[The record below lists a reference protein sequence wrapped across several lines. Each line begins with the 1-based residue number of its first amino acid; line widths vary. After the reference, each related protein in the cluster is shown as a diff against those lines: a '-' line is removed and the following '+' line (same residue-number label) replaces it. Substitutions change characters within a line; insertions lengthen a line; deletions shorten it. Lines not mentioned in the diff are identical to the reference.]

1 LQELIRAIR
10 WRLHDRMT
18 MNLFDADARAIYAGD
33 VDFGR
38 RNSLAALFDLVPQ
51 GAEVLDVGIGGGALG
66 RRLTEE
72 RGCQVDGVTLSNE
85 ESRNAAAFYRRIEVA
100 DLSVVGLDTLFG
112 GQRYRAI
119 ICADVLEHLPRPTR
133 VLDACRN
140 LLAPDGVLLL
150 SIPNVSYVGLLGE
163 LLGGEFRYRIEGLLD
178 RTHLRFFTRRSL
190 LRMLREAGWHVDR
203 IEAIRLELP
212 DSEFRV
218 SFDSMPPPVQRYL
231 LAMPDA
237 LTYQFIVCARVSPAP
252 VLAVEKMAA
261 DEADIRPIG
270 SEPPRFSAL
279 LYLKTR
285 EGYGEDRKIVALGRI
300 GDARQIIRFVVPA
313 QSGTLTGLRLD
324 PADRP
329 GFLHLYGLRLVSIAD
344 ETFWRWDGDVAS
356 LARGSTQQIV
366 FRLPWFSGAG
376 AALLLC
382 GEDPFFELPLSPEQ
396 LHACQAG
403 ATLEVELGW
412 PMSADYALFVDEL
425 TRRDVRL
432 ESLATE
438 LSRVHAE
445 RQALEQR
452 ATQFDAAPEHGRL
465 LAADR
470 DRSTAEAERLRAEAE
485 SLRAERER
493 LHAQHE
499 TLRAEHEA
507 LCRECLV
514 LQAQMRALRADEQA
528 LREEALAMKN
538 GLQRLRAEK
547 EAQAR
552 LYDSAAGR
560 LRAIESSLAFKLVMP
575 LIRGK
580 VDAAS
585 RAPAYLPRGTI
596 QAATGLSDEVD
607 VIVPVYKGLEE
618 TRACLES
625 VLASTPAAPF
635 RLVIVNDASPEP
647 EISQYLRDLA
657 RREARVLLLENAVNA
672 GFVASVNRGMQAG
685 AGRDVVLLNSD
696 TEVAGDWLDR
706 LRRAAGSD
714 SRAATVTPFS
724 NSAEICSYP
733 RFCADNPLPA
743 GLDTAAADRLF
754 AAANAGLAIEI
765 PTAVGFCMYIRRA
778 CLEDVGL
785 FDTEHFGRGYGEEN
799 DFCMRARKAGWR
811 SLLAMDV
818 FVGHAGGVSFGE
830 EKAKRV
836 QQAQQVLARLH
847 PEYPMLVHEHLAAD
861 PARTARLAVDVAR
874 LRESGLPSVLCVLH
888 NAVGGGTERQVR
900 ELASELRGRANVL
913 LLRPAP
919 GGETILEWAYPGEDF
934 RLGFRLPGQYEDLI
948 VALRSLGV
956 AHVHYHHLLGHSP
969 SVWGLPQ
976 SLGVA
981 HDFTAHDFYSLCPQI
996 TLTDQ
1001 TNRYCGE
1008 SGVEQ
1013 CSACLKRSPA
1023 PGGAS
1028 IEVWRDGY
1036 RPLLEHARFVLTPS
1050 SDAAARLRRYFAG
1063 ANIVHV
1069 PHLDMAEAPPAP
1081 APQPVP
1087 PGRPLRI
1094 AVLGAL
1100 SPIKGADVLESVAAD
1115 AARRGLPLEFHLLG
1129 FAYRSLLKQPRARLT
1144 VHGQYEESELP
1155 DLLAWLKPDVAWF
1168 PALWPE
1174 TYSYTLSACL
1184 KAGLPIVAPRLGAFE
1199 ERLHGRAWTWL
1210 CPWDQPAADWAT
1222 FFEGL
1227 LVDHFMTGRPPE
1239 PVVGVVATPG
1249 VFTYRDEYLRGVEL
1263 PALPPALTHEF
1274 LEQHRAGR
1282 STPQGAGRSKRTL
1295 LALVMRLRRA
1305 PILRGLVR
1313 RIPLRWQ
1320 TRVKVWLST

>member
-1 LQELIRAIR
+1 
-10 WRLHDRMT
+10 MT
-18 MNLFDADARAIYAGD
+18 MNLFDADARAIYEGE

-38 RNSLAALFDLVPQ
+38 RNSLAALFDQVPQ
-51 GAEVLDVGIGGGALG
+51 GVEVLDVGIGGGALG

-72 RGCQVDGVTLSNE
+72 RGCQVDGVTLSSE
-85 ESRNAAAFYRRIEVA
+85 ESRSAAAFYRRIEVA
-100 DLSVVGLDTLFG
+100 DLSVVGLDALFG
-112 GQRYRAI
+112 GQRYGAI
-119 ICADVLEHLPRPTR
+119 VCADVLEHLPRPTR

-140 LLAPDGVLLL
+140 LLAADGVLLL

-163 LLGGEFRYRIEGLLD
+163 LLSGEFRYRIEGLLD

-190 LRMLREAGWHVDR
+190 LRMLSEAGWHAEW
-203 IEAIRLELP
+203 IEPIRVELP

-237 LTYQFIVCARVSPAP
+237 LTYQFIVCARPTPAP
-252 VLAVEKMAA
+252 AVAVEAMTADAA
-261 DEADIRPIG
+261 DIGPTG
-270 SEPPRFSAL
+270 SEPPHFSAL
-279 LYLKTR
+279 LYLKTQ
-285 EGYGEDRKIVALGRI
+285 EGYAEDRKLVASGRI
-300 GDARQIIRFVVPA
+300 GNARQVIRFVIPA
-313 QSGTLTGLRLD
+313 QSGALTGLRLD

-329 GFLHLYGLRLVSIAD
+329 GFLHLHGLRLISIAG
-344 ETFWRWDGDVAS
+344 ETVWRWDGDVAK

-376 AALLLC
+376 AALLLS
-382 GEDPFFELPLSPEQ
+382 GEDPFFELPISPEQ
-396 LHACQAG
+396 LQACQAG
-403 ATLEVELGW
+403 ATFEVELGW

-425 TRRDVRL
+425 TRRDVRIA
-432 ESLATE
+432 SLATE
-438 LSRVHAE
+438 LSRAHEE
-445 RQALEQR
+445 RQTLEQR
-452 ATQFDAAPEHGRL
+452 STELDAALERGRL

-470 DRSTAEAERLRAEAE
+470 DRSAEEIERLRGEAEA
-485 SLRAERER
+485 LRAEREAIRTERER
-493 LHAQHE
+493 LHAEHE
-499 TLRAEHEA
+499 ALRAEHEA
-507 LCRECLV
+507 LSRESRV
-514 LQAQMRALRADEQA
+514 LQAQVGALRADEQA
-528 LREEALAMKN
+528 SREEALAMKN
-538 GLQRLRAEK
+538 GLERLRAEK

-552 LYDSAAGR
+552 LFDSATGR
-560 LRAIESSLAFKLVMP
+560 LRAIESSLAFKLVKP
-575 LIRGK
+575 LIGVK
-580 VDAAS
+580 DDVAS
-585 RAPAYLPRGTI
+585 RAAVHLTRGTL
-596 QAATGLSDEVD
+596 QAATRLSDDVD
-607 VIVPVYKGLEE
+607 IIVPVYKGLDE
-618 TRACLES
+618 TRTCLES
-625 VLASTPAAPF
+625 VLASTPETPF
-635 RLVIVNDASPEP
+635 RLVVVNDASPEP

-657 RREARVLLLENAVNA
+657 RQDARVLLLENAVNA

-685 AGRDVVLLNSD
+685 VDRDVVLLNSD

-765 PTAVGFCMYIRRA
+765 PTAVGFCMYVRRV
-778 CLEDVGL
+778 CLQDVGL
-785 FDTEHFGRGYGEEN
+785 FDTAHFGRGYGEEN

-818 FVGHAGGVSFGE
+818 FVRHAGGVSFGD

-836 QQAQQVLARLH
+836 QQAQQILARLH

-861 PARTARLAVDVAR
+861 PARAARMAVDAAR
-874 LRESGLPSVLCVLH
+874 MRGSGVPSVLCVLH

-900 ELASELRGRANVL
+900 ELASELRGHANVL

-919 GGETILEWAYPGEDF
+919 GGETILEWASPGEDF
-934 RLGFRLPGQYEDLI
+934 RLGFRLPAQYEDLI
-948 VALRSLGV
+948 IALRSLGV

-969 SVWGLPQ
+969 SVWGLPR

-981 HDFTAHDFYSLCPQI
+981 HDFTAHDFYSFCPQI

-1001 TNRYCGE
+1001 SNRYCGE
-1008 SGVEQ
+1008 GGVEQ
-1013 CSACLKRSPA
+1013 CNACLKRSPA

-1028 IEVWRDGY
+1028 VEVWRDGY
-1036 RPLLEHARFVLTPS
+1036 RPLLEHARFVLAPS
-1050 SDAAARLRRYFAG
+1050 SDTAARLRRYFAG

-1069 PHLDMAEAPPAP
+1069 PHSDMVEAPPAP
-1081 APQPVP
+1081 APRPVP
-1087 PGRPLRI
+1087 QGRPLRI
-1094 AVLGAL
+1094 VVLGAL

-1115 AARRGLPLEFHLLG
+1115 AARRGLPLEFHLVG
-1129 FAYRSLLKQPRARLT
+1129 FAYRSLMKQPKARLT
-1144 VHGQYEESELP
+1144 VHGQYEEAELP
-1155 DLLAWLKPDVAWF
+1155 ELLSWLKPDVAWF

-1184 KAGLPIVAPRLGAFE
+1184 MAGLPIVAPRLGAFE

-1210 CPWDQPAADWAT
+1210 CHWDQPAADWAT
-1222 FFEGL
+1222 LFEKL
-1227 LVDHFMTGRPPE
+1227 LVDHFMTGEPPK
-1239 PVVGVVATPG
+1239 PAIGVVATPSA
-1249 VFTYRDEYLRGVEL
+1249 FTYRHDYLRGVEL
-1263 PALPPALTHEF
+1263 PSLPTALTHEF
-1274 LEQHRAGR
+1274 LERHRPGR
-1282 STPQGAGRSKRTL
+1282 HTPQGAGESKRTL
-1295 LALVMRLRRA
+1295 LALVIRLRRA